1 MDMYDLLSQQ
11 YPGWS
16 LTEITSLSLRER
28 LNWLSRATA
37 RVRR

>member
-1 MDMYDLLSQQ
+1 MDMYDMLCQQ

-16 LTEITSLSLRER
+16 LTDISSLSVRER